1 MGDQKQEQRS
11 SPGKDSLTQNCGQ
24 KIDESSNLSPR
35 KEKNDHLGLGN
46 FKRALSWKIKP
57 DVESGD
63 HVVEKRTVLRSSRSL
78 LNSFRKVVE
87 KEADRSQKPS
97 SGPQMRQQV
106 SSETEALK
114 EEESEADSFNK
125 TPPARTGDS
134 QREKQRTPS
143 KLCSPTQNQ
152 RGRKLSADSTSS
164 CPGKEDDSV
173 LGLANFKRA
182 FLRMSKRE
190 GSPGGQEAEESGSRR
205 KSSRFLRPF
214 RKNEEEVTNRLP
226 RLLKGSQGSSEE
238 EPLEIKME
246 VEEEKPVSDLIAER
260 QLLKAFSQL
269 YQREASLVEDQH
281 SGRFKDDVTA
291 YARQAMDICVH
302 YDVMAAEIR
311 NIVGETLSQPSV
323 DSEAL
328 LGMAQLI
335 EKEEEVHPGGLS
347 DSDILSAPRK
357 WRLLWKEAVKKSAL
371 DEVGKVGQ
379 GMSEPSLASLLANL
393 GRVVKKDLVKIRR
406 EVQPCYP
413 EDFPVWKTYVDAF
426 HGAVSA
432 RLQELLQE
440 AQGFEQLYV
449 VMDWVANVYC
459 SKDFLGSLDL
469 ELDVTTMPKLLAP
482 EVWEKLES
490 DYTKFLETKINSC
503 FDSILK
509 LELDRW
515 AEREGPA
522 LLQGLYHSPI
532 SIDIHMLVGEH
543 VNTARAISLGLEAT
557 TLQILEQSL
566 NEFIPRFEEK
576 FLDSDTAKDQTL
588 FLPYLCAYITAF
600 QELKTN
606 LPAKFLSSF
615 KNVETTLSEV
625 ISGFKKQMLI
635 HLHRETQVLFR
646 DVGSK
651 AWVTSD
657 KLHPI
662 MEKTVT
668 FAQHLKHLVQPH
680 SQECLQEIHCYVIR
694 EYVAHVLRP
703 RERLRGADRVASAQ
717 KMSQEAD
724 AIDSTF
730 HSLGSEAS
738 WLGLVIPC
746 ISDILGETYKEDI
759 RKHIETLIKGYPD
772 IRQEHVAAILALRKL
787 GRRRNQLLLRHA
799 QALLKKAPKTLP
811 GQGLFEEI
819 DVPASVEVLLTCI

>member
-1 MGDQKQEQRS
+1 MGDQKQEKRS

-46 FKRALSWKIKP
+46 FKRAFSWKSKP
-57 DVESGD
+57 DVEPGD
-63 HVVEKRTVLRSSRSL
+63 HVVEKRSDRRSSRSL
-78 LNSFRKVVE
+78 LNSFQKAEE

-97 SGPQMRQQV
+97 SGPQMRPQV
-106 SSETEALK
+106 SSETETLK

-125 TPPARTGDS
+125 TLPARAGDP
-134 QREKQRTPS
+134 QQEKQRTPS
-143 KLCSPTQNQ
+143 KLCSPTQSQ
-152 RGRKLSADSTSS
+152 RGGEDSTNS

-190 GSPGGQEAEESGSRR
+190 GSPGGPAAEDSSFRR

-214 RKNEEEVTNRLP
+214 RKNEEDVTNRVP
-226 RLLKGSQGSSEE
+226 RSSEE

-269 YQREASLVEDQH
+269 YQLEASLVEDQH
-281 SGRFKDDVTA
+281 SGRFKDNVTA

-311 NIVGETLSQPSV
+311 NIVGETLSRPRV

-328 LGMAQLI
+328 LCMAQLI
-335 EKEEEVHPGGLS
+335 EKEEEVHPGGLP
-347 DSDILSAPRK
+347 DSDFLRAPRK
-357 WRLLWKEAVKKSAL
+357 WRPLWEEAVKKSAL

-379 GMSEPSLASLLANL
+379 GMSEPRLASLLAHL
-393 GRVVKKDLVKIRR
+393 GRVVKQDLVKIRR

-413 EDFPVWKTYVDAF
+413 EDFPVWRTYVDAF

-449 VMDWVANVYC
+449 IMDWVANVYC
-459 SKDFLGSLDL
+459 GKDFLGSLDL

-490 DYTKFLETKINSC
+490 DYTKFLETKINNC

-515 AEREGPA
+515 SEREGPP

-543 VNTARAISLGLEAT
+543 VNTARAISSGLEAT

-615 KNVETTLSEV
+615 KNVRTTLSEV
-625 ISGFKKQMLI
+625 ICRFKKQMLI
-635 HLHRETQVLFR
+635 HLHRETQVLFK

-657 KLHPI
+657 KLQPI

-717 KMSQEAD
+717 KMSQESD
-724 AIDSTF
+724 AIGSTF
-730 HSLGSEAS
+730 QSLGSEAS

-759 RKHIETLIKGYPD
+759 RKHIETLIEGYPD
-772 IRQEHVAAILALRKL
+772 IREESLRSSLYHCRSAAYRLRALA
-787 GRRRNQLLLRHA
+787 G
-799 QALLKKAPKTLP
+799 
-811 GQGLFEEI
+811 
-819 DVPASVEVLLTCI
+819 